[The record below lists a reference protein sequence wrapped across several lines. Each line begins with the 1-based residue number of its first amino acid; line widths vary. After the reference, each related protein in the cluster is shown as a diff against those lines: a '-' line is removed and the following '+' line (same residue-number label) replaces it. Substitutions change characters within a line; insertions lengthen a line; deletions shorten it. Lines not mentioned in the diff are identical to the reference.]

1 MPGQVGFLSEMA
13 AARTCQIQFTP
24 LFTKKVVICC
34 HLLMLF
40 REQMLIEMTF
50 FTAYI
55 VTLETLKNRRFLLI
69 QKKVMGYHPLKEKA
83 KKMSKKYLFFYD
95 NISASIWFS
104 L

>member
-13 AARTCQIQFTP
+13 ATRTCQTQFTP
-24 LFTKKVVICC
+24 LFTRKVVICC

-40 REQMLIEMTF
+40 RQQMLIEMTF

-83 KKMSKKYLFFYD
+83 KKNVQKIAVFL
-95 NISASIWFS
+95 
-104 L
+104 